1 MPRRHEMKMEN
12 TIAAWTAE
20 PQFSAAA
27 PPSARRGS
35 GTYKENTSVAKD
47 RLLIGLGRWPK
58 PLCCVSSLSTSTYPA
73 GPTALVGWLPGRSW
87 RLLVSDLRESGKE
100 GKRERDIRSSWQ
112 EQGCGEPGTTPHQV
126 SPSPDD
132 LEGPGLQFPCFAGP
146 SSFMILRSQ
155 EQYEEASI
163 NCPKHC

>member
-58 PLCCVSSLSTSTYPA
+58 PLCCVSSLSTYPA

-100 GKRERDIRSSWQ
+100 GKRERGKETSDRAGRITGAGSRALRHTKSLRPRMIWRVLVSSSRASRAL
-112 EQGCGEPGTTPHQV
+112 H
-126 SPSPDD
+126 PS
-132 LEGPGLQFPCFAGP
+132 
-146 SSFMILRSQ
+146 
-155 EQYEEASI
+155 
-163 NCPKHC
+163 